1 MNQDPERDFRPVAF
15 DSPSNYIYKLKQ
27 RRLSMEAK
35 FSNRVK
41 EVISLS
47 REEALRLGH
56 DYIGTEHLVLGMIRE
71 GEGVAV
77 GVLKKLGV
85 PIDELRGEIEK
96 VSKGTA
102 THQVKNLSNIPLTRA
117 SEKVLKITY
126 LEAKVF
132 KAQLIGTEHL
142 LLSILR
148 DPDNLATQILNK
160 FDVAYD
166 VVKEMLEYQHETP
179 MASQDTD
186 DPDEDSSKMFGSGG
200 AGGGAGAG
208 KEKKG
213 VEKSRTPVLDNF
225 GRDLTKLAED
235 NKLDP
240 IVGREK
246 EIERVAQILSR
257 RKKNNP
263 ILIGEPGVGKTA
275 IAEGLALR
283 IIQKKV
289 SRVLFGKRVVTLDLA
304 SLVAGTKYR
313 GQFEERMKAV
323 MNELEK
329 SQDVILFIDE
339 LHTIVGAG
347 GASGS
352 LDASN
357 MFKPA
362 LARGEIQCIGATTLD
377 EYRQYIEKD
386 GALARRFQMVMVD
399 STSVEETI
407 QILDNIK
414 EKYEDHHHVS
424 YTKEALD
431 ACVKLSDRYISDR
444 FLPDKAIDVLDEA
457 GARVHMNNI
466 HVPEDIVK
474 FEDAIEDVKKEKNRV
489 VKSQKYEEAA
499 QLRDKEKKLI
509 EQLDLAKARWEEK
522 TRTEKYVVTEDNV
535 ADVIGMMTGIPTNR
549 IAQKESNKLLGMA
562 QELAGKVIGQ
572 DDAIKKLTKAI
583 QRTRVGLKDPKKP
596 IGSFVFLGPTG
607 VGKTELAKVLAMYL
621 FDKEDA
627 LVRIDMS
634 EYMEKFSVSRL
645 VGAPPGY
652 VGYEEGGQL
661 TEKVRRKPYSVVLLD
676 EIEKA
681 HPDVFNILL
690 QVLDDGILTDGLGR
704 RVDFRNT
711 IIILTSNIGVRDL
724 KDFGAGIGFAS
735 KAKQANEEEIMK
747 STIQSALKKAFSPE
761 FLNRLDDV
769 IIFNSLQR
777 ENIHKIIDLT
787 LNKLFARIL
796 ALGYHVELT
805 EKAKD
810 FLAEKGYDHQF
821 GARPLNRA
829 IQKYL
834 EDPVAEEILK
844 GEIEEG
850 GTILADHDGKSEVLT
865 IKLKKTKASSKEKS

>member
-1 MNQDPERDFRPVAF
+1 
-15 DSPSNYIYKLKQ
+15 
-27 RRLSMEAK
+27 MEAK

-56 DYIGTEHLVLGMIRE
+56 DYIGTEHLVLGMVRE

-85 PIDELRGEIEK
+85 PLDELRNEIEK
-96 VSKGTA
+96 ISKGTA
-102 THQVKNLSNIPLTRA
+102 THQIKNLANIPLTKA

-126 LEAKVF
+126 LEAKIF

-148 DPDNLATQILNK
+148 DQDNLGTQILNK
-160 FDVAYD
+160 FDVNYET
-166 VVKEMLEYQHETP
+166 VKEMLEYQNEGP

-186 DPDEDSSKMFGSGG
+186 DPDDDSSKIFGG
-200 AGGGAGAG
+200 AGGGNPG

-213 VEKSRTPVLDNF
+213 AEKSRTPVLDNF
-225 GRDLTKLAED
+225 GRDLTRLAED
-235 NKLDP
+235 NRLDP

-329 SQDVILFIDE
+329 SPDVILFIDE

-386 GALARRFQMVMVD
+386 GALARRFQMVLVD
-399 STSVEETI
+399 STTPEETI

-414 EKYEDHHHVS
+414 EKYEDHHHVI
-424 YTKEALD
+424 YTKEAIE

-444 FLPDKAIDVLDEA
+444 YLPDKAIDVLDEA
-457 GARVHMNNI
+457 GARVHINNI

-474 FEDAIEDVKKEKNRV
+474 FEEAIEEVKKEKNRV

-499 QLRDKEKKLI
+499 QLRDREKKLI
-509 EQLDLAKARWEEK
+509 EQLDIAKTKWEEK
-522 TRTEKYVVTEDNV
+522 TRTEKYTVTEDNV
-535 ADVIGMMTGIPTNR
+535 ADVVGMMTGIPTNR
-549 IAQKESNKLLGMA
+549 IAQKESNKLLNMA
-562 QELAGKVIGQ
+562 EELNARVIGQ
-572 DDAIKKLTKAI
+572 DEAIKKLTKAI

-596 IGSFVFLGPTG
+596 IGSFIFLGPTG
-607 VGKTELAKVLAMYL
+607 VGKTELAKVLATYL

-711 IIILTSNIGVRDL
+711 IIIMTSNIGVRDL
-724 KDFGAGIGFAS
+724 KDFGSGIGFAS
-735 KAKQANEEEIMK
+735 AANRQSDDENIK
-747 STIQSALKKAFSPE
+747 STIQNALKRAFSPE
-761 FLNRLDDV
+761 FLNRLDDLIV
-769 IIFNSLQR
+769 FNSLHR
-777 ENIHKIIDLT
+777 EHIHKIIDIT
-787 LNKLFARIL
+787 LRKLFDRIIQ
-796 ALGYHVELT
+796 LGYNVELSD
-805 EKAKD
+805 KAKD
-810 FLAEKGYDHQF
+810 FLAEKGYDQQF

-850 GTILADHDGKSEVLT
+850 GTIFADYDGKGDVLT
-865 IKLKKTKASSKEKS
+865 VKVKKAKASSKEKKE

>member
-1 MNQDPERDFRPVAF
+1 
-15 DSPSNYIYKLKQ
+15 
-27 RRLSMEAK
+27 MEAK

-56 DYIGTEHLVLGMIRE
+56 DYIGTEHLLLGMIRE

-77 GVLKKLGV
+77 SILKKLGI
-85 PIDELRGEIEK
+85 PMDELRAAIERA
-96 VSKGTA
+96 VKGTA
-102 THQVKNLSNIPLTRA
+102 NHNVKNMANIPLTRQ

-126 LEAKVF
+126 LEAKIF
-132 KAQLIGTEHL
+132 KSQLIGTEHL

-148 DPDNLATQILNK
+148 DEDNIATQILNK
-160 FDVAYD
+160 FEVNYD
-166 VVKEMLEYQHETP
+166 SIKEMLEMQSDSSSTP
-179 MASQDTD
+179 KARAEAEDG
-186 DPDEDSSKMFGSGG
+186 DEDGSKLFGSSSSS
-200 AGGGAGAG
+200 GGGANKPGA
-208 KEKKG
+208 
-213 VEKSRTPVLDNF
+213 EKSRTPVLDNF
-225 GRDLTKLAED
+225 GRDLTKMAED
-235 NKLDP
+235 DKLDP
-240 IVGREK
+240 IIGREK

-283 IIQKKV
+283 IVQKKV
-289 SRVLFGKRVVTLDLA
+289 SRILFNKRVVTLDLA

-329 SQDVILFIDE
+329 SPNVILFIDE

-399 STSVEETI
+399 ATSPEETI
-407 QILDNIK
+407 QILNNIK
-414 EKYEDHHHVS
+414 DKYEDHHNVI
-424 YTKEALD
+424 YTD
-431 ACVKLSDRYISDR
+431 AAIEGCVKLSDRYISDR

-457 GARVHMNNI
+457 GARVHIMNIN
-466 HVPEDIVK
+466 VPEDILRLESEVENIK
-474 FEDAIEDVKKEKNRV
+474 AEKNRV

-499 QLRDKEKKLI
+499 QLRDKEKKLL
-509 EQLDLAKARWEEK
+509 EQLDEAKVKWEDESK
-522 TRTEKYVVTEDNV
+522 TKRFTVDEEHV
-535 ADVIGMMTGIPTNR
+535 AEVIAMMTGIPAKR
-549 IAQKESNKLLGMA
+549 IGQKEGNKLLNMGE
-562 QELAGKVIGQ
+562 ELKGRVIGQ
-572 DDAIKKLTKAI
+572 EEAIKKLTKAI

-596 IGSFVFLGPTG
+596 IGSFIFLGPTG
-607 VGKTELAKVLAMYL
+607 VGKTELAKTLATYL
-621 FDKEDA
+621 FDKEDS
-627 LVRIDMS
+627 LIRIDMS

-711 IIILTSNIGVRDL
+711 IIIMTSNIGVRDL
-724 KDFGAGIGFAS
+724 KDFGAGIGFANRA
-735 KAKQANEEEIMK
+735 KADNMDEIMK

-769 IIFNSLQR
+769 VVFNSLSK
-777 ENIHKIIDLT
+777 EDIHKIIDISLG
-787 LNKLFARIL
+787 KLFHRITD
-796 ALGYHVELT
+796 LGYKIELT

-810 FLAEKGYDHQF
+810 FLANKGYDQQY

-834 EDPVAEEILK
+834 EDAIAEEILK
-844 GEIEEG
+844 GDLSEGDVITADYVEEA
-850 GTILADHDGKSEVLT
+850 TELSLSV
-865 IKLKKTKASSKEKS
+865 TKKEKAD

>member
-1 MNQDPERDFRPVAF
+1 
-15 DSPSNYIYKLKQ
+15 
-27 RRLSMEAK
+27 MEAK

-56 DYIGTEHLVLGMIRE
+56 DYIGTEHLVLGMVRE

-85 PIDELRGEIEK
+85 PLDELRNEIEK
-96 VSKGTA
+96 ISKGTA
-102 THQVKNLSNIPLTRA
+102 THQVKNLANIPLTKA

-126 LEAKVF
+126 LEAKIF

-148 DPDNLATQILNK
+148 DQDNLGTQILNK
-160 FDVAYD
+160 FDVNYET
-166 VVKEMLEYQHETP
+166 VKEMLEYQNEGP
-179 MASQDTD
+179 QASQDTD
-186 DPDEDSSKMFGSGG
+186 DPDDDSSKIFGSGG
-200 AGGGAGAG
+200 QGAAG

-213 VEKSRTPVLDNF
+213 AEKSRTPVLDNF
-225 GRDLTKLAED
+225 GRDLTRLAED

-329 SQDVILFIDE
+329 SADVILFIDE

-386 GALARRFQMVMVD
+386 GALARRFQMVMID
-399 STSVEETI
+399 STSPEETI
-407 QILDNIK
+407 QILENIK
-414 EKYEDHHHVS
+414 EKYEDHHHVI
-424 YTKEALD
+424 YTKEAIE

-444 FLPDKAIDVLDEA
+444 YLPDKAIDVLDEA
-457 GARVHMNNI
+457 GARVHINNI

-474 FEDAIEDVKKEKNRV
+474 FEEAIEEVKKEKNRV

-499 QLRDKEKKLI
+499 QLRDREKKLI
-509 EQLDLAKARWEEK
+509 EQLEIAKVKWEEK
-522 TRTEKYVVTEDNV
+522 TRTEKYTVNEENV
-535 ADVIGMMTGIPTNR
+535 ADVVGMMTGIPTNR
-549 IAQKESNKLLGMA
+549 IAQKESNKLLNMA
-562 QELAGKVIGQ
+562 EELNNKVIGQ
-572 DDAIKKLTKAI
+572 EEAIKKLTKAI

-596 IGSFVFLGPTG
+596 IGSFIFLGPTG
-607 VGKTELAKVLAMYL
+607 VGKTELAKVLATYL
-621 FDKEDA
+621 FDKDDA
-627 LVRIDMS
+627 LIRIDMS

-711 IIILTSNIGVRDL
+711 IIIMTSNIGVRDL
-724 KDFGAGIGFAS
+724 KDFGSGIGFAS
-735 KAKQANEEEIMK
+735 ASKRENDEEHMK
-747 STIQSALKKAFSPE
+747 TTIQNALKRAFSPE
-761 FLNRLDDV
+761 FLNRLDDLIV
-769 IIFNSLQR
+769 FNSLQR
-777 ENIHKIIDLT
+777 EHIHKIIDLT
-787 LNKLFARIL
+787 LKKLFDRIIQ
-796 ALGYHVELT
+796 LGYNVELT
-805 EKAKD
+805 DKAKD

-844 GEIEEG
+844 GEVEEG
-850 GTILADHDGKSEVLT
+850 GTVLAEYDGKGDSLT
-865 IKLKKTKASSKEKS
+865 IKVKKTKASSREKKD

>member
-1 MNQDPERDFRPVAF
+1 
-15 DSPSNYIYKLKQ
+15 
-27 RRLSMEAK
+27 MEAK

-56 DYIGTEHLVLGMIRE
+56 DYIGTEHLLLGMVRE

-85 PIDELRGEIEK
+85 PLDELRNEIEK
-96 VSKGTA
+96 ISKGTA
-102 THQVKNLSNIPLTRA
+102 THQVKNLANIPLTKA

-126 LEAKVF
+126 LEAKIF

-148 DPDNLATQILNK
+148 DQDNLATQILSK
-160 FDVAYD
+160 FDVNYE
-166 VVKEMLEYQHETP
+166 VVKEMLEYQNENP
-179 MASQDTD
+179 IASSDTD
-186 DPDEDSSKMFGSGG
+186 DPDEDSSKIFGGG
-200 AGGGAGAG
+200 AGGAGAG

-213 VEKSRTPVLDNF
+213 GEKSRTPVLDNF

-329 SQDVILFIDE
+329 SPDVILFIDE

-399 STSVEETI
+399 STTVEETI

-414 EKYEDHHHVS
+414 EKYEEHHHVT
-424 YTKEALD
+424 YTKEAID

-444 FLPDKAIDVLDEA
+444 YLPDKAIDVLDEA
-457 GARVHMNNI
+457 GARVHINNI

-474 FEDAIEDVKKEKNRV
+474 FEEAIEDVKKEKNRV

-509 EQLDLAKARWEEK
+509 EQLDNAKAKWEEK
-522 TRTEKYVVTEDNV
+522 TRTERYTVNEENV
-535 ADVIGMMTGIPTNR
+535 ADVIGMMTGIPANR
-549 IAQKESNKLLGMA
+549 IAQKESNKLLNMSGD
-562 QELAGKVIGQ
+562 LAGKVIGQ
-572 DDAIKKLTKAI
+572 EEAIKKLTKAI

-596 IGSFVFLGPTG
+596 IGSFIFLGPTG
-607 VGKTELAKVLAMYL
+607 VGKTELAKVLATYL
-621 FDKEDA
+621 FDKDDA

-661 TEKVRRKPYSVVLLD
+661 TEKVRRKPYSVILLD

-711 IIILTSNIGVRDL
+711 IIIMTSNIGVRDL
-724 KDFGAGIGFAS
+724 KDFGSGIGFATAS
-735 KAKQANEEEIMK
+735 KRDNEEEHMK
-747 STIQSALKKAFSPE
+747 STIQNALKRVFSPE

-769 IIFNSLQR
+769 IVFNSLQR
-777 ENIHKIIDLT
+777 EHIHKIIDIT
-787 LNKLFARIL
+787 LKKLFDRIIQ
-796 ALGYHVELT
+796 LGYTVELSD
-805 EKAKD
+805 KAKD
-810 FLAEKGYDHQF
+810 FLAEKGYDQQF

-844 GEIEEG
+844 GEVEEG
-850 GTILADHDGKSEVLT
+850 GIIMADYEGTGDVLT
-865 IKLKKTKASSKEKS
+865 IKSKKAKASSKEKKSE

>member
-1 MNQDPERDFRPVAF
+1 MPN
-15 DSPSNYIYKLKQ
+15 N
-27 RRLSMEAK
+27 MEAK

-56 DYIGTEHLVLGMIRE
+56 DYIGTEHLILGMIRE

-77 GVLKKLGV
+77 SVLKKLGV
-85 PIDELRGEIEK
+85 PLDQLRGEIER

-102 THQVKNLSNIPLTRA
+102 THEIKNLANIPLTRA
-117 SEKVLKITY
+117 SEKTLKITY

-166 VVKEMLEYQHETP
+166 VVKEMLEYQHDQPT
-179 MASQDTD
+179 ASSDTD
-186 DPDEDSSKMFGSGG
+186 DPDDDSSKMFGSGATG
-200 AGGGAGAG
+200 AGGG

-213 VEKSRTPVLDNF
+213 TEKSRTPVLDNF
-225 GRDLTKLAED
+225 GRDLTKLAEE

-283 IIQKKV
+283 IVQKKV
-289 SRVLFGKRVVTLDLA
+289 ARVLFGKRVVTLDLA

-329 SQDVILFIDE
+329 SPDVILFIDE

-399 STSVEETI
+399 STSVDETI
-407 QILDNIK
+407 QILENIK
-414 EKYEDHHHVS
+414 EKYEDHHHVN
-424 YTKEALD
+424 YTKEAVE

-457 GARVHMNNI
+457 GARVHINNI
-466 HVPEDIVK
+466 HVPEEIVK
-474 FEDAIEDVKKEKNRV
+474 FENAIEDVKKEKNRV

-522 TRTEKYVVTEDNV
+522 TRTEKYTVTEENV
-535 ADVIGMMTGIPTNR
+535 ADVIGMMTGIPANR

-562 QELAGKVIGQ
+562 EQLSGKVIGQ
-572 DDAIKKLTKAI
+572 EEAIKKLVKAI

-596 IGSFVFLGPTG
+596 IGSFIFLGPTG
-607 VGKTELAKVLAMYL
+607 VGKTELAKVLATYL
-621 FDKEDA
+621 FDKDDT

-711 IIILTSNIGVRDL
+711 IIIMTSNIGVRDL
-724 KDFGAGIGFAS
+724 KDFGAGIGFAT
-735 KAKQANEEEIMK
+735 KAKRENEEELMK
-747 STIQSALKKAFSPE
+747 STIQSALKRAFSPE

-769 IIFNSLQR
+769 IVFNSLQR
-777 ENIHKIIDLT
+777 EHIHKIIDIT
-787 LNKLFARIL
+787 LGKLFARIL
-796 ALGYHVELT
+796 SIGYHVELT

-810 FLAEKGYDHQF
+810 FLAEKGYDQQF

-844 GEIEEG
+844 GEVTEG
-850 GTILADHDGKSEVLT
+850 GTIMADYEGTGESLT
-865 IKLKKTKASSKEKS
+865 IKVKKAKASSKEKKSE

>member
-1 MNQDPERDFRPVAF
+1 
-15 DSPSNYIYKLKQ
+15 
-27 RRLSMEAK
+27 MEAK

-56 DYIGTEHLVLGMIRE
+56 DYIGTEHLLLGMIRE

-85 PIDELRGEIEK
+85 PLDELRAEIEK
-96 VSKGTA
+96 ISKGTA
-102 THQVKNLSNIPLTRA
+102 THEIKNLANIPLTKA

-126 LEAKVF
+126 LEAKIF

-148 DPDNLATQILNK
+148 DADNLATQILNK
-160 FDVAYD
+160 FDVNYET
-166 VVKEMLEYQHETP
+166 VKEMLEYQNESP
-179 MASQDTD
+179 MASSDTD
-186 DPDEDSSKMFGSGG
+186 DPDDDSSKIFGSS
-200 AGGGAGAG
+200 GGGAGTG

-213 VEKSRTPVLDNF
+213 TEKSRTPVLDNF
-225 GRDLTKLAED
+225 GRDLTRLAED

-329 SQDVILFIDE
+329 SPDVILFIDE

-414 EKYEDHHHVS
+414 EKYEDHHHVI
-424 YTKEALD
+424 YTKEAID

-444 FLPDKAIDVLDEA
+444 YLPDKAIDVLDEA
-457 GARVHMNNI
+457 GARVHINNI

-474 FEDAIEDVKKEKNRV
+474 FEEAIEDVKKEKNRV

-499 QLRDKEKKLI
+499 QLRDREKKLI
-509 EQLDLAKARWEEK
+509 EQLDLAKAKWEEK
-522 TRTEKYVVTEDNV
+522 TRTEKYTVNEDNV
-535 ADVIGMMTGIPTNR
+535 ADVIGMMTGIPTKR
-549 IAQKESNKLLGMA
+549 IAQKESNKLLNMA
-562 QELAGKVIGQ
+562 DELSGKVIGQ
-572 DDAIKKLTKAI
+572 EEAIKKLVKAI
-583 QRTRVGLKDPKKP
+583 QRTRVGLKDPRKP
-596 IGSFVFLGPTG
+596 IGSFIFLGPTG
-607 VGKTELAKVLAMYL
+607 VGKTELAKVLATYL
-621 FDKEDA
+621 FDKDDA

-711 IIILTSNIGVRDL
+711 IIIMTSNIGVRDL
-724 KDFGAGIGFAS
+724 KDFGTGIGFAS
-735 KAKQANEEEIMK
+735 AAKRESEEEAMK
-747 STIQSALKKAFSPE
+747 STIQNALKRAFSPE

-769 IIFNSLQR
+769 IVFNSLQR
-777 ENIHKIIDLT
+777 EHIHKIIDLS
-787 LNKLFARIL
+787 LKKLFDRITQI
-796 ALGYHVELT
+796 GYTVELT
-805 EKAKD
+805 DKAKD

-844 GEIEEG
+844 GEVEEG
-850 GTILADHDGKSEVLT
+850 GTILADYEGKGDFLT
-865 IKLKKTKASSKEKS
+865 VKVKKAKASSKEKKSE

>member
-1 MNQDPERDFRPVAF
+1 MHNRNNILGDR
-15 DSPSNYIYKLKQ
+15 I
-27 RRLSMEAK
+27 MEAK

-56 DYIGTEHLVLGMIRE
+56 DYIGTEHLLLGMVRE
-71 GEGVAV
+71 GEGVAISL
-77 GVLKKLGV
+77 LKKLG
-85 PIDELRGEIEK
+85 ISLDELRSELER
-96 VSKGTA
+96 STRGTA
-102 THQVKNLSNIPLTRA
+102 TNNVKNLANIPLTKQ

-126 LEAKVF
+126 LEAKIF
-132 KAQLIGTEHL
+132 KSQLIGTEHL

-148 DPDNLATQILNK
+148 DEDNIASQVMDK
-160 FDVAYD
+160 FDVNYD
-166 VVKEMLEYQHETP
+166 VIKELLEYQTQNP
-179 MASQDTD
+179 MASSDTD
-186 DPDEDSSKMFGSGG
+186 DSDEDSGKLF
-200 AGGGAGAG
+200 GGGPRETGSTG
-208 KEKKG
+208 GSKTT
-213 VEKSRTPVLDNF
+213 EKSKTPVLDNF

-235 NKLDP
+235 DKLDP

-283 IIQKKV
+283 IIQRKV
-289 SRVLFGKRVVTLDLA
+289 SRVLFNKRVVTLDLA

-329 SQDVILFIDE
+329 SPNVILFIDE

-386 GALARRFQMVMVD
+386 GALARRFQMVMID
-399 STSVEETI
+399 ATTVEETME
-407 QILDNIK
+407 ILDNIK
-414 EKYEDHHHVS
+414 DKYEDHHNVNFS
-424 YTKEALD
+424 KEAIE
-431 ACVKLSDRYISDR
+431 ACVRLSDRYISDR
-444 FLPDKAIDVLDEA
+444 FLPDKAIDVMDEA
-457 GARVHMNNI
+457 GARVHINNI
-466 HVPEDIVK
+466 HVPDEIVK
-474 FEDAIEDVKKEKNRV
+474 LEAAIEDVKKEKNQV
-489 VKSQKYEEAA
+489 VRSQKYEEAA
-499 QLRDKEKKLI
+499 RLRDSEKKL
-509 EQLDLAKARWEEK
+509 LDELETEKRKWEEETK
-522 TRTEKYVVTEDNV
+522 TKRYKVTEDNV
-535 ADVIGMMTGIPTNR
+535 AEVIAMMTGVPTKR
-549 IAQKESNKLLGMA
+549 VAQNEGVKLKGMGDDLKG
-562 QELAGKVIGQ
+562 QVIGQ
-572 DDAIKKLTKAI
+572 DEAITKLSKAI
-583 QRTRVGLKDPKKP
+583 QRTRIGLKDPKKP

-607 VGKTELAKVLAMYL
+607 VGKTELAKVLSLYL

-627 LVRIDMS
+627 LIRIDMS

-652 VGYEEGGQL
+652 IGYEEGGQL

-711 IIILTSNIGVRDL
+711 IIIMTSNIGVRDL
-724 KDFGAGIGFAS
+724 KDFGAGIGFATQDKLNNS
-735 KAKQANEEEIMK
+735 NDAMK
-747 STIQSALKKAFSPE
+747 STIQNALKKAFSPE

-769 IIFNSLQR
+769 IVFNTLER
-777 ENIHKIIDLT
+777 EHLHKIIDLS
-787 LNKLFARIL
+787 LKKVFDRMLS
-796 ALGYHVELT
+796 LGYDIELT

-810 FLAEKGYDHQF
+810 FLSEKGYDQQY

-834 EDPVAEEILK
+834 EDLVAEEILSENIK
-844 GEIEEG
+844 VGDSIIADHEEG
-850 GTILADHDGKSEVLT
+850 SDKLFIKKKKKKKDDNPENKEDKKKAD
-865 IKLKKTKASSKEKS
+865 

>member
-1 MNQDPERDFRPVAF
+1 
-15 DSPSNYIYKLKQ
+15 
-27 RRLSMEAK
+27 MEAK

-56 DYIGTEHLVLGMIRE
+56 DYIGTEHLLLGMIRE

-77 GVLKKLGV
+77 SILKKLGV
-85 PIDELRGEIEK
+85 PLDELRSSVERA
-96 VSKGTA
+96 VKGTA
-102 THQVKNLSNIPLTRA
+102 NHNVKNLANIPLTRQ

-126 LEAKVF
+126 LEAKIF
-132 KAQLIGTEHL
+132 KSQLIGTEHL

-148 DPDNLATQILNK
+148 DEDNIATQILHK
-160 FDVAYD
+160 FDTTYD
-166 VVKEMLEYQHETP
+166 TVKEMLEFQTDQSPRSGAE
-179 MASQDTD
+179 ADDTD
-186 DPDEDSSKMFGSGG
+186 EESSKLFGSSGG
-200 AGGGAGAG
+200 SSGGGG
-208 KEKKG
+208 KG
-213 VEKSRTPVLDNF
+213 STEKSRTPVLDNF
-225 GRDLTKLAED
+225 GRDLTRMAED
-235 NKLDP
+235 DKLDP
-240 IVGREK
+240 IIGREK

-283 IIQKKV
+283 IVQKKV
-289 SRVLFGKRVVTLDLA
+289 SRVLFNKRVVTLDLA

-329 SQDVILFIDE
+329 SPNVILFIDE

-399 STSVEETI
+399 ATSPEETM
-407 QILDNIK
+407 QILNNIK
-414 EKYEDHHHVS
+414 DKYEDHHNVN
-424 YTKEALD
+424 YTPEAIE

-444 FLPDKAIDVLDEA
+444 FLPDKAIDILDEA
-457 GARVHMNNI
+457 GARVHINNI
-466 HVPEDIVK
+466 HVPDEILKLEEEVENIK
-474 FEDAIEDVKKEKNRV
+474 VEKNRV

-499 QLRDKEKKLI
+499 QLRDREKKLL
-509 EQLDLAKARWEEK
+509 EQLENAKAKWEEESK
-522 TRTEKYVVTEDNV
+522 TKRYTVEEDNV
-535 ADVIGMMTGIPTNR
+535 AEVIAMMTGIPAKR
-549 IAQKESNKLLGMA
+549 IAQNEGNKLLNMGA
-562 QELAGKVIGQ
+562 ELQGKVIGQ
-572 DDAIKKLTKAI
+572 EDAIKKLTKAI

-596 IGSFVFLGPTG
+596 IGSFIFLGPTG
-607 VGKTELAKVLAMYL
+607 VGKTELAKTLATYL
-621 FDKEDA
+621 FDKEDS

-681 HPDVFNILL
+681 HPDVFNLLL

-711 IIILTSNIGVRDL
+711 VIIMTSNIGVRDL

-735 KAKQANEEEIMK
+735 KSKEENMDEVMK
-747 STIQSALKKAFSPE
+747 TTIQSALKKAFSPE

-769 IIFNSLQR
+769 VVFNSLNK
-777 ENIHKIIDLT
+777 EHIHKIIDISLE
-787 LNKLFARIL
+787 KLFSRITD
-796 ALGYHVELT
+796 LGYHIELT
-805 EKAKD
+805 DKAKD
-810 FLAEKGYDHQF
+810 FLADKGYDQQY

-834 EDPVAEEILK
+834 EDSIAEEILRGELSDGDVIKADYSGK
-844 GEIEEG
+844 GDELDITVE
-850 GTILADHDGKSEVLT
+850 K
-865 IKLKKTKASSKEKS
+865 KEKAD